1 MAATPGFSQDNLL
14 EGGDV
19 IKYEF
24 GRVATRIVL
33 LYSEQISSYSSQR
46 FPKPCFNVVNFYE
59 NNSLGK

>member
-1 MAATPGFSQDNLL
+1 MVMAATPGFSQDSPL

-33 LYSEQISSYSSQR
+33 L
-46 FPKPCFNVVNFYE
+46 
-59 NNSLGK
+59 